1 MVLVLALLMAV
12 CTAGKIVVP
21 STDLT
26 TLPIVYMGGNSAA
39 RPKENI
45 EMLAKMRY
53 VVIEK
58 WEGIC
63 WDECL
68 ANTTKGVQCEP
79 ACNEEQVQIATLKAV
94 KAINPKV
101 AGVFY
106 LNTLLDFHFLHLH
119 QLYEEADALLR
130 NIDGTICSLINDNGM
145 KNISAFDFSKEIGQ
159 QLWLD
164 EIKNL
169 TQTGL
174 VDGFYGDTM
183 QVYAVENSKTGN
195 WELCKKSHHTCC
207 EMTAET
213 AAKYNA
219 GKNKTMQA
227 AYEFLGKD
235 AVFFKTS
242 DYLVGGGTTPHSMNE
257 TIKKQLAL
265 TLYVH
270 INAGDQKTNHDP
282 SDISSACSHDKVVSF
297 MLSVVPGA
305 FLGCALHP

>member
-1 MVLVLALLMAV
+1 MEAFTCFASVPNQLPRIAVLKKRVYNSQPHVLHTCVYKPQQSELSMTLVLALFMAAS
-12 CTAGKIVVP
+12 TAGNVVVP
-21 STDLT
+21 STDLA
-26 TLPIVYMGGNSAA
+26 TLPMVYMGGNSAA

-58 WEGIC
+58 WEGPC
-63 WDECL
+63 WNECL

-79 ACNEEQVQIATLKAV
+79 SCNEEQVQMATLKAV

-106 LNTLLDFHFLHLH
+106 LNTILDFHFLHLH

-183 QVYAVENSKTGN
+183 QVQGY
-195 WELCKKSHHTCC
+195 C
-207 EMTAET
+207 
-213 AAKYNA
+213 
-219 GKNKTMQA
+219 
-227 AYEFLGKD
+227 
-235 AVFFKTS
+235 
-242 DYLVGGGTTPHSMNE
+242 
-257 TIKKQLAL
+257 
-265 TLYVH
+265 TL
-270 INAGDQKTNHDP
+270 
-282 SDISSACSHDKVVSF
+282 
-297 MLSVVPGA
+297 
-305 FLGCALHP
+305 